1 MLKRYSTKS
10 FLFCFES
17 RRNSFFVCFRSRL
30 DDYSA
35 PVAMAGRRYSQQI
48 KTNPNTDSVNESG
61 VCCEVCQKTKFVDEQ
76 SARQCSICKKRFC
89 VRCGV
94 RLKGHP
100 NNKVCVS
107 SSSASRFRKS
117 FFSDILAL

>member
-1 MLKRYSTKS
+1 MLKFYSKKNNNIY
-10 FLFCFES
+10 LFYLFIYL
-17 RRNSFFVCFRSRL
+17 FRSRM

-35 PVAMAGRRYSQQI
+35 PVAMAGRRYSQQVQ
-48 KTNPNTDSVNESG
+48 TNPLNSSSNESG

-94 RLKGHP
+94 RLKGHQ
-100 NNKVCVS
+100 NNKV
-107 SSSASRFRKS
+107 
-117 FFSDILAL
+117 

>member
-1 MLKRYSTKS
+1 MIDL
-10 FLFCFES
+10 
-17 RRNSFFVCFRSRL
+17 FRSRL

-35 PVAMAGRRYSQQI
+35 PVAMAGRRYSQQA
-48 KTNPNTDSVNESG
+48 KTNPQRSSSNESG
-61 VCCEVCQKTKFVDEQ
+61 VCCEVCLKTKFVGEQ

-100 NNKVCVS
+100 NNKVL
-107 SSSASRFRKS
+107 
-117 FFSDILAL
+117 I

>member
-1 MLKRYSTKS
+1 MTLI
-10 FLFCFES
+10 
-17 RRNSFFVCFRSRL
+17 FFVCFQFRSRL

-48 KTNPNTDSVNESG
+48 KTNPHTDSINESG
-61 VCCEVCQKTKFVDEQ
+61 VCCEVCQKTKFVGEQ

-94 RLKGHP
+94 RLKGHQY
-100 NNKVCVS
+100 NKVCLQIS
-107 SSSASRFRKS
+107 NS
-117 FFSDILAL
+117 FFMLVVQRSLDILAL